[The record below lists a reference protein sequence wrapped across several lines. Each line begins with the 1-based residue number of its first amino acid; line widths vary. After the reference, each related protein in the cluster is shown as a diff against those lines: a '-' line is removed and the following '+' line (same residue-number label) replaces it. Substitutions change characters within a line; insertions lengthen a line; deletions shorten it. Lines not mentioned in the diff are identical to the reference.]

1 MAVVPG
7 SPAQRVVTRNRPSV
21 IVDARMIAS
30 SGIGTCLRN
39 TLPRIIQARPDWHFI
54 LLGKPDRLADV
65 LSSSNSEIRVAGAEV
80 YSLREQL
87 DFARFGLRGADLFWA
102 PHYNIPLAP
111 TPRLV
116 VTVHDVMHLTLPEYR
131 NSWLRRQYA
140 TTMYAAVRRRAAA
153 VICDSDFTR
162 REFERLVGAAPA
174 MHVVHNGVDGSW
186 FDVPRRPDLTSSAPP
201 YIVFVGL
208 AKPHKNLVGLLQAFT
223 MIRDRVP
230 HDLVIVGSRR
240 DALRTSDRRI
250 EEAAAALGGRVRF
263 ADQLELSA
271 LQQCVAGAD
280 VLVQPSLY
288 EGFGLPPLEAMAAG
302 TACLASRIDPLV
314 EVCGDAVTYCDP
326 RDPADMA
333 RRLLEL
339 LESKEA
345 RQKLSTRGRERARAF
360 SWDRSA
366 TATLAVFERVLSS

>member
-1 MAVVPG
+1 M
-7 SPAQRVVTRNRPSV
+7 TRNRTSV

-39 TLPRIIQARPDWHFI
+39 TLPRILRARPDWHFT
-54 LLGKPDRLADV
+54 LLGDPDRLRDV
-65 LSSSNSEIRVAGAEV
+65 VSSGNSEIKVAGARV

-87 DFARFGLRGADLFWA
+87 DFARLGLRRADLFWA

-111 TPRLV
+111 TSRLV

-131 NSWLRRQYA
+131 NHWLRRQYA
-140 TTMYAAVRRRAAA
+140 TTMYAAVRRRSTA
-153 VICDSDFTR
+153 VMCDSDFTR
-162 REFERLVGAAPA
+162 REFERMVGTAQST
-174 MHVVHNGVDGSW
+174 HVVHNGVDESW
-186 FDVPRRPDLTSSAPP
+186 FDIPPNPDFGSSPRP

-223 MIRDRVP
+223 TIRDRVP
-230 HDLVIVGSRR
+230 HDLVIIGSRR

-250 EEAAAALGGRVRF
+250 EEVSAALGDRVRF
-263 ADQLELSA
+263 AEHLELSS

-280 VLVQPSLY
+280 LLVQPSFY

-302 TACLASRIDPLV
+302 TACLASRIDALV
-314 EVCGDAVTYCDP
+314 EVCGDAVAYCDP
-326 RDPADMA
+326 YDPADIA

-339 LESKEA
+339 LDSPEV
-345 RQKLSTRGRERARAF
+345 RQQLGSRGRERARAF

-366 TATLAVFERVLSS
+366 TETLAVFEQVLAS

>member
-1 MAVVPG
+1 MAKLSAS
-7 SPAQRVVTRNRPSV
+7 SPEGVMTRDTPSI

-39 TLPRIIQARPDWHFI
+39 TLPRIIDKRPNWRFT
-54 LLGKPDRLADV
+54 LLGDRQRLADV
-65 LSSSNSEIRVAGAEV
+65 SKPSNVEIRDADAPL

-87 DFARFGLRGADLFWA
+87 AFARFDLRRADLLWA
-102 PHYNIPLAP
+102 PHYNIPITA

-116 VTVHDVMHLTLPEYR
+116 VTVHDVMHLALPEYR
-131 NSWLRRQYA
+131 NRWLRRKYA

-162 REFERLVGAAPA
+162 REFGRLVGSGPA
-174 MHVVHNGVDGSW
+174 THVVHNGVHPSW
-186 FDVPRRPDLTSSAPP
+186 FDIAPVARASAARP

-208 AKPHKNLVGLLQAFT
+208 AKPHKNLVGLLRAFA
-223 MIRDRVP
+223 MIADRVP

-240 DALRTSDRRI
+240 DTLRTTDRRI
-250 EEAAAALGGRVRF
+250 EQEATALNGRVRF
-263 ADQLELSA
+263 AEHLEFSA

-280 VLVQPSLY
+280 ALVQPSLY

-302 TACLASRIDPLV
+302 TPCLASRIEPLV

-326 RDPADMA
+326 RDPADIG
-333 RRLLEL
+333 RRLVAL
-339 LESKEA
+339 LESPET
-345 RQKLSTRGRERARAF
+345 RQHLSARGRERARAF

-366 TATLAVFERVLSS
+366 TETLAIFEQVLSS